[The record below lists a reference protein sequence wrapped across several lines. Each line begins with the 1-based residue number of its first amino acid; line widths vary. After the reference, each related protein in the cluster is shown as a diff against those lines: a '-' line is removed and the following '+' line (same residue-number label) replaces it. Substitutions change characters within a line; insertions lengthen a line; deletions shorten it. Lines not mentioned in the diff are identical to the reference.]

1 MTPATAPRAGG
12 HGRRRCVT
20 VLVAL
25 FAVEFLEPLGEEAV
39 ARMIAEN

>member
-1 MTPATAPRAGG
+1 
-12 HGRRRCVT
+12 